1 MVYKLSTDTGV
12 LGGEIRM
19 LKIFIGVLQAG
30 LVILKL
36 LGLLR
41 ISWWQ
46 VLMPLEI
53 IFGILILVFLLLE
66 VIKFIECK
74 K

>member
-1 MVYKLSTDTGV
+1 
-12 LGGEIRM
+12 M
-19 LKIFIGVLQAG
+19 LKTFIGVLQAG

-36 LGLLR
+36 LGLLHMG
-41 ISWWQ
+41 WWQ

-53 IFGILILVFLLLE
+53 IFGILILAFLLLG

>member
-1 MVYKLSTDTGV
+1 
-12 LGGEIRM
+12 M

-36 LGLLR
+36 LGL
-41 ISWWQ
+41 IHMGWWQ

-53 IFGILILVFLLLE
+53 IFGILILAFLLLG

>member
-1 MVYKLSTDTGV
+1 
-12 LGGEIRM
+12 M

-30 LVILKL
+30 LVVLKL
-36 LGLLR
+36 LGLLHM
-41 ISWWQ
+41 SWWQ

-53 IFGILILVFLLLE
+53 IFGILILAFLLLGI
-66 VIKFIECK
+66 IKFIECK

>member
-1 MVYKLSTDTGV
+1 
-12 LGGEIRM
+12 M

-36 LGLLR
+36 LGLLHM
-41 ISWWQ
+41 SWWQ

-53 IFGILILVFLLLE
+53 IFGILILAFLLLGI
-66 VIKFIECK
+66 IKFIECK

>member
-1 MVYKLSTDTGV
+1 
-12 LGGEIRM
+12 M

-36 LGLLR
+36 LGLLHMG
-41 ISWWQ
+41 WWQ

-53 IFGILILVFLLLE
+53 IFSILILAFLLLG

>member
-1 MVYKLSTDTGV
+1 
-12 LGGEIRM
+12 M

-36 LGLLR
+36 LGLLHM
-41 ISWWQ
+41 SWWQ
-46 VLMPLEI
+46 VLTPLEI
-53 IFGILILVFLLLE
+53 IFGILILVFLLLG

>member
-1 MVYKLSTDTGV
+1 
-12 LGGEIRM
+12 M

-53 IFGILILVFLLLE
+53 IFSILILVFLLLG

>member
-1 MVYKLSTDTGV
+1 
-12 LGGEIRM
+12 M

-36 LGLLR
+36 LGLLHM
-41 ISWWQ
+41 SWWL

-53 IFGILILVFLLLE
+53 IFGILILIFLLLGI
-66 VIKFIECK
+66 IKYMECK

>member
-1 MVYKLSTDTGV
+1 
-12 LGGEIRM
+12 M

-36 LGLLR
+36 LGLLHMG
-41 ISWWQ
+41 WWQ

-53 IFGILILVFLLLE
+53 IFGILILAFLLLGI
-66 VIKFIECK
+66 IKFIECK

>member
-1 MVYKLSTDTGV
+1 
-12 LGGEIRM
+12 M

-36 LGLLR
+36 LGLLHTG
-41 ISWWQ
+41 WWQ

-53 IFGILILVFLLLE
+53 IFGILILAFLLLG

>member
-1 MVYKLSTDTGV
+1 
-12 LGGEIRM
+12 M

-53 IFGILILVFLLLE
+53 IFGILILVFLLLG

>member
-1 MVYKLSTDTGV
+1 
-12 LGGEIRM
+12 M

-53 IFGILILVFLLLE
+53 IFGILILVFLLLGI
-66 VIKFIECK
+66 IKFIECK

>member
-1 MVYKLSTDTGV
+1 
-12 LGGEIRM
+12 M

-30 LVILKL
+30 LVVLKL
-36 LGLLR
+36 LGLLHM
-41 ISWWQ
+41 SWWQ

-53 IFGILILVFLLLE
+53 IFGILILVFLLLG

>member
-1 MVYKLSTDTGV
+1 
-12 LGGEIRM
+12 M

-36 LGLLR
+36 LGLLHM
-41 ISWWQ
+41 SWWQ

-53 IFGILILVFLLLE
+53 IFGILILVFLLLG

>member
-1 MVYKLSTDTGV
+1 
-12 LGGEIRM
+12 M

-36 LGLLR
+36 LGLLHMG
-41 ISWWQ
+41 WWQ

-53 IFGILILVFLLLE
+53 IFGILILAFLLLG

>member
-1 MVYKLSTDTGV
+1 
-12 LGGEIRM
+12 M

-30 LVILKL
+30 LVVLKL
-36 LGLLR
+36 LGLLHM
-41 ISWWQ
+41 SWWQ

-53 IFGILILVFLLLE
+53 IFGILILAFLLLG

>member
-1 MVYKLSTDTGV
+1 
-12 LGGEIRM
+12 M

-41 ISWWQ
+41 ISWGQ
-46 VLMPLEI
+46 ILMPLEI
-53 IFGILILVFLLLE
+53 IVGILILVFLLLG

>member
-1 MVYKLSTDTGV
+1 
-12 LGGEIRM
+12 M

-36 LGLLR
+36 LGLLHM
-41 ISWWQ
+41 SWWQ

-53 IFGILILVFLLLE
+53 IFGILILVFLLLGI
-66 VIKFIECK
+66 IKFIECK

>member
-1 MVYKLSTDTGV
+1 
-12 LGGEIRM
+12 M

-53 IFGILILVFLLLE
+53 IFGILILVFLLLG
-66 VIKFIECK
+66 VIKFIECEK
-74 K
+74 

>member
-1 MVYKLSTDTGV
+1 
-12 LGGEIRM
+12 M

-46 VLMPLEI
+46 ILMPLEI
-53 IFGILILVFLLLE
+53 IFGILILVFLLLG

>member
-1 MVYKLSTDTGV
+1 
-12 LGGEIRM
+12 M

-53 IFGILILVFLLLE
+53 IFGILILVFLLLG
-66 VIKFIECK
+66 VMKFIECK

>member
-1 MVYKLSTDTGV
+1 
-12 LGGEIRM
+12 M

-36 LGLLR
+36 LGLLHM
-41 ISWWQ
+41 SWWQ
-46 VLMPLEI
+46 ILMPLEI
-53 IFGILILVFLLLE
+53 IFGILILVFLLLG

>member
-1 MVYKLSTDTGV
+1 
-12 LGGEIRM
+12 M

-36 LGLLR
+36 LGLLHM
-41 ISWWQ
+41 SWWQ
-46 VLMPLEI
+46 VLIPLEI
-53 IFGILILVFLLLE
+53 IFGILILVFLLLG

>member
-1 MVYKLSTDTGV
+1 
-12 LGGEIRM
+12 M

-36 LGLLR
+36 LGLLHM
-41 ISWWQ
+41 SWWQ

-53 IFGILILVFLLLE
+53 IFGILILAFLLLG

>member
-1 MVYKLSTDTGV
+1 
-12 LGGEIRM
+12 M

-36 LGLLR
+36 LGLLHM
-41 ISWWQ
+41 SWWQ
-46 VLMPLEI
+46 VLMPLKI
-53 IFGILILVFLLLE
+53 IFGILILAFLLLG

>member
-1 MVYKLSTDTGV
+1 
-12 LGGEIRM
+12 M

-53 IFGILILVFLLLE
+53 IFGILILAFLLLG

>member
-1 MVYKLSTDTGV
+1 
-12 LGGEIRM
+12 M

-36 LGLLR
+36 LGPLR

-53 IFGILILVFLLLE
+53 IFGILILVFLLLG